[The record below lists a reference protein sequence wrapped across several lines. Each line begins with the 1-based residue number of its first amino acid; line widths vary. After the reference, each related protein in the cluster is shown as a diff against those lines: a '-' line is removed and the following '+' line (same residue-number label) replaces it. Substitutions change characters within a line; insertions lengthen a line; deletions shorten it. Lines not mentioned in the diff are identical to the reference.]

1 MNKKLLSIIVFGA
14 MVSAGSMSAMAAS
27 TGTVNFS
34 GRIVAD
40 TCEINV
46 DDSGQNTV
54 TVTFADTYPADYSD
68 DGSVGTSK
76 DFKIELTKCDPA
88 VAKLNLMF
96 TGDVSDAASLRL
108 QNSIEGTAGAASNV
122 GITVTSNNGAG
133 GDVVFDGSVPDESTD
148 VANGNTGDE
157 GTATPTVFNYTAKVI
172 QVGDVLPT
180 AGLYKSSANFTVFY
194 R

>member
-1 MNKKLLSIIVFGA
+1 MNKKLLSIMVFGA
-14 MVSAGSMSAMAAS
+14 MISAGNMSAMAAS

-46 DDSGQNTV
+46 DDSGSNTV
-54 TVTFADTYPADYSD
+54 MVTFADTYPADYSG

-88 VAKLNLMF
+88 IAGLNLMF
-96 TGDVSDAASLRL
+96 SGDTSDANNLRL
-108 QNSIEGTAGAASNV
+108 QNSIEGNTGAASNV
-122 GITVTSNNGAG
+122 GITVTSKNGTG
-133 GDVVFDGSVPDESTD
+133 GAVVFDGSVPDKNTD

-157 GTATPTVFNYTAKVI
+157 GTATPTVFNYTANVI
-172 QVGDVLPT
+172 QTGDIEPT
-180 AGLYKSSANFTVFY
+180 AGQYAASADFTVFY

>member
-1 MNKKLLSIIVFGA
+1 MNKKLLSIIVFGT
-14 MVSAGSMSAMAAS
+14 MISAGNMSAMAAS

-46 DDSGQNTV
+46 DGSGSESV
-54 TVTFADTYPADYSD
+54 TVTFPDTYPANYAV

-76 DFKIELTKCDPA
+76 DFSIALSKCDPA

-96 TGDVSDAASLRL
+96 TGDVSDAASLHL
-108 QNSIEGTAGAASNV
+108 KNSIEGNTGAASNV

-133 GDVVFDGSVPDESTD
+133 GDVVFDGSVPNENTD

-157 GTATPTVFNYTAKVI
+157 GTATPSVFNYTAKVI
-172 QVGDVLPT
+172 QVGSELPT